1 MRNCND
7 KIKVLSGKSTNK
19 PLTLGEDLS
28 LNQLINMTETVC
40 SFYSGYPEVTDDYK
54 ESCPDCPLSLWFCD
68 KLSTM
73 TDDYLRELM
82 IEYGKIITLKQKY
95 HIETYAEGVKVEKEL
110 TGK

>member
-7 KIKVLSGKSTNK
+7 KFKASGTNAPNT

-54 ESCPDCPLSLWFCD
+54 ESCPNCPLNLWSCD

-73 TDDYLRELM
+73 TDDYLRKLM

>member
-1 MRNCND
+1 MRKCND
-7 KIKVLSGKSTNK
+7 KIKVLSGKSIGK

-28 LNQLINMTETVC
+28 LNQLIKMTETIC
-40 SFYSGYPEVTDDYK
+40 SFYSGYPEVKAEYK

-73 TDDYLRELM
+73 TDDYLRIVM

-95 HIETYAEGVKVEKEL
+95 HIETFDEGLKVEKEL